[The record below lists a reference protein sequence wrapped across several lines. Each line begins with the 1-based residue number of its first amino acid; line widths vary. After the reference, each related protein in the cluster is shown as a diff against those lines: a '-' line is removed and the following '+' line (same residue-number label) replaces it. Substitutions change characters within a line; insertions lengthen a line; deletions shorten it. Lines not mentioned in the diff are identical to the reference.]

1 MDNIEKNS
9 ETLSSFAGKYYRCIP
24 EEDRRFYV
32 VENGEI
38 NYKKDYILRYVS
50 GNTRAEDKKN
60 HCYSVKTVT
69 HCVGEMPTYETLD
82 EKTMVIHHKYT
93 Y

>member
-1 MDNIEKNS
+1 MKDVTKAEP
-9 ETLSSFAGKYYRCIP
+9 LWSFASKYYRRIP

-38 NYKKDYILRYVS
+38 NYGKDYFLRYVS

-60 HCYSVKTVT
+60 HCYSVETVT
-69 HCVGEMPTYETLD
+69 HYVGEMPKYEKLD
-82 EKTMVIHHKYT
+82 EKTMVIHHMYT